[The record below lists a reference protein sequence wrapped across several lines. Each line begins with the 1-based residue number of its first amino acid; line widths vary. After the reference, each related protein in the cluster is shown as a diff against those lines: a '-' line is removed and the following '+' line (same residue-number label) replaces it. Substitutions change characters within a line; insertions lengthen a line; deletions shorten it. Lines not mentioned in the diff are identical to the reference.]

1 MTAMNTL
8 KWNKIGRDDY
18 RSACGRFHICRLEAA
33 DNKYAN
39 KGLNADHEREE
50 FAAYILLPRVRSFLA
65 REQNSTI

>member
-1 MTAMNTL
+1 M
-8 KWNKIGRDDY
+8 G
-18 RSACGRFHICRLEAA
+18 RLEAVTSA
-33 DNKYAN
+33 VEMNELEGAVETY